1 MSADLKTGICA
12 SSASPAPYT
21 PRTCICIDL
30 KSFYASVECVERGL
44 DPLTTNLLVA
54 DESRSDNT
62 ICLAVSPSLKAVG
75 VPGRPRL
82 FEARQRIREAE
93 MRTRRKIPY
102 IVAPPRMALYID
114 YSARIYAIY
123 LRYVAPEDIHVYS
136 IDEVFIDATAYAE
149 LYRVSAHDLVR
160 RILREVLSCTG
171 ITATAGIGTNLY
183 LAKIAMDIVAKRKPA
198 DADGVRI
205 AELNELSYRRLL
217 WPHIPL
223 TDFWQIGHG
232 ISRTLIRNGML
243 TMGDVAAMSLVNE
256 EFLYTLFGID
266 AELLIDHAW
275 GIEPCTME
283 EIKSYVP
290 RDHSLNNGQVLPRA
304 YNFEEAL
311 LVVKEMT
318 DVLVLDL
325 VRKNLA
331 TSGISL
337 YVGYDH
343 VVPPSYSGPF
353 HVDRYGR
360 RVPQHAR
367 GTEALGSHTNSSF
380 LIMEAAI
387 TIFRRIADPALC
399 VRRLFVTAL
408 NTVPADNGCY
418 QLDLFTD
425 FDSLQKEKRLQEAL
439 LAIKSRYGRNAV
451 LRGMNMEKAGTTR
464 ERNLQIG
471 GHKA

>member
-1 MSADLKTGICA
+1 MSVNEKPST
-12 SSASPAPYT
+12 APEQET
-21 PRTCICIDL
+21 PDDSRTCICIDL

-44 DPLTTNLLVA
+44 DPLTANLLVA

-62 ICLAVSPSLKAVG
+62 ICLAVSPSLKAIG
-75 VPGRPRL
+75 VPARPRL

-93 MRTRRKIPY
+93 MRTRRKISY

-114 YSARIYAIY
+114 YSARIYAVY
-123 LRYVAPEDIHVYS
+123 LRYIAPEDIHVYS
-136 IDEVFIDATAYAE
+136 IDEVFIDATSYAE

-160 RILREVLSCTG
+160 RMLRDVLSCTG

-205 AELNELSYRRLL
+205 AELDELSYRRIL

-223 TDFWQIGHG
+223 TDFWHIGRG
-232 ISRTLIRNGML
+232 ISTTLIRNGMF
-243 TMGDVAAMSLVNE
+243 TMGDVAAMSIANE

-275 GIEPCTME
+275 GIETCTME

-304 YNFEEAL
+304 YDCEEAL

-325 VRKNLA
+325 VRKNLT

-337 YVGYDH
+337 YIGYDH
-343 VVPPSYSGPF
+343 VTDPSYKGLF
-353 HVDRYGR
+353 HVDYYGR

-387 TIFRRIADPALC
+387 TLFHRIIDPSLK

-408 NTVPADNGCY
+408 NTVPADTGCY

-451 LRGMNMEKAGTTR
+451 LRGMNMEEAGTTR